1 MATYSTLRGRV
12 LSLTD
17 QTGVTTT
24 QTVAEIGLEEAMK
37 YVATK
42 VELPSLH
49 KSATYTWGASDTYAE
64 LSADFGVSDFE
75 TPDVLYVNNIPYDFR
90 EYEEWLQLKESPT
103 IDRRNLSTAA
113 TVDERPDRV
122 WTMDSSDNIYVNP
135 VSTDNTLLLR
145 YLAAPAAYGDGT
157 GTPELPSFFDGIL
170 VAGAQRV
177 VQQYITDPEAPI
189 SFYQLFKAL
198 DPQIM
203 ELDLHLKSKRQHR
216 KIRLARSYR
225 TPRGY

>member
-24 QTVAEIGLEEAMK
+24 EGVAEIGLEEAMK

-42 VELPSLH
+42 VELPALH
-49 KSATYTWGASDTYAE
+49 KTATYTWTASDTEANIVT
-64 LSADFGVSDFE
+64 DFGVSDFE

-122 WTMDSSDNIYVNP
+122 YTIDSSNNIYLNP
-135 VSTDNTLLLR
+135 VATGNVLTLR
-145 YLAAPAAYGDGT
+145 YFSAPAAYGDGS
-157 GTPELPSFFDGIL
+157 GTPELPTFFDGIL

-177 VQQYITDPEAPI
+177 VQQFIIDPEAPV

-198 DPQIM
+198 DPQIQ
-203 ELDLHLKSKRQHR
+203 ELDFHLKSKRQHR
-216 KIRLARSYR
+216 KIRISRSYR
-225 TPRGY
+225 IPKD